1 MLILLSPTKKQ
12 KLYTHNTSTPL
23 LFDDKKSNLVKK
35 IQQYSLDDIQRRYKI
50 SDKLASDT
58 HARFQNYKEEAT
70 ALFTYNG
77 DAFSSMDPST
87 LTNEEL
93 AYANKHLRIFSALYG
108 LLQPLNK
115 ISLYRLDMLTK
126 LDINLYDY
134 WSKSIT
140 DYLNQEEKTI
150 INLASQ
156 EFSSIIN
163 FKDLKVPI
171 INIGFFNK
179 DANGNLRV
187 VSSHAK
193 KARGAFARELIKHK
207 PKDIKS
213 IEVNGYK
220 FSHIN
225 ESLFIFIKE

>member
-50 SDKLASDT
+50 SDKLATET